1 MLRQRATSI
10 AEPPDNYWV
19 ESDTAADAGKGRKLT
34 VPFEVSNGTA
44 AHTEEVSH
52 LGGFPRSIVAR
63 RCAGH
68 VPLALLVH
76 ASFAA
81 LLRAE
86 T

>member
-1 MLRQRATSI
+1 MLRRRATSI

-19 ESDTAADAGKGRKLT
+19 ESDAAADAWKGRELT
-34 VPFEVSNGTA
+34 VAFEVANGTA
-44 AHTEEVSH
+44 AYTEEVSH
-52 LGGFPRSIVAR
+52 LGGFPRPIVAR

-68 VPLALLVH
+68 VLIALLVH

-81 LLRAE
+81 LLLAR

>member
-1 MLRQRATSI
+1 MLRRRATSI

-19 ESDTAADAGKGRKLT
+19 ESDAAADAGKGRELT
-34 VPFEVSNGTA
+34 VAFKVANGTA

-52 LGGFPRSIVAR
+52 LGSFPRPIVAR

-68 VPLALLVH
+68 VLLALLVH

-81 LLRAE
+81 LIVE
-86 T
+86 KT